1 MSPLMA
7 STMARV
13 YLKVSGATQPI
24 MDQRCFV
31 LRSTSHGFLL
41 PLRYTESRFRVSQR
55 KQKTVRGAPQH
66 ETTLVHYWLRSTG
79 YLQIHPCH
87 SGGHERRHVLSLC
100 STGSPHHSSIP
111 IEFVQTSR
119 SSAPQKFVCAS
130 GCVPA
135 ICYGPH
141 YQGLTTSHVTSSEDL
156 GNAGHFVFISSDVA
170 AVIQCN
176 ADLSQ
181 QTFGLRTFETQC
193 EQHHLRP
200 PLSFSSVYLDRPKP
214 KVC

>member
-1 MSPLMA
+1 M
-7 STMARV
+7 
-13 YLKVSGATQPI
+13 K
-24 MDQRCFV
+24 
-31 LRSTSHGFLL
+31 
-41 PLRYTESRFRVSQR
+41 TESRFRVSQR

-79 YLQIHPCH
+79 YLQIYPCH
-87 SGGHERRHVLSLC
+87 NGGHERRHVLSLC
-100 STGSPHHSSIP
+100 STGPPHHSSIP

-156 GNAGHFVFISSDVA
+156 GNAVFFFFISSDVA
-170 AVIQCN
+170 GVIQGT
-176 ADLSQ
+176 AVLSKQ
-181 QTFGLRTFETQC
+181 PFGLGPFKPKG
-193 EQHHLRP
+193 EQPHLRP
-200 PLSFSSVYLDRPKP
+200 P
-214 KVC
+214 

>member
-1 MSPLMA
+1 M
-7 STMARV
+7 
-13 YLKVSGATQPI
+13 K
-24 MDQRCFV
+24 
-31 LRSTSHGFLL
+31 
-41 PLRYTESRFRVSQR
+41 TESQFRVSR
-55 KQKTVRGAPQH
+55 PKQKNGPDAPQH
-66 ETTLVHYWLRSTG
+66 ETTLGHYWMRSTG
-79 YLQIHPCH
+79 YLQIQPCR
-87 SGGHERRHVLSLC
+87 SGGHERRHVVSLC

-119 SSAPQKFVCAS
+119 SSASQKFVCAS

-181 QTFGLRTFETQC
+181 QTFGLGPFKPQC
-193 EQHHLRP
+193 DQHHLRP

-214 KVC
+214 PVLVFAPHDANCSYTF